1 MTAENNGTGAAPEG
15 GDDDPFAYL
24 YRQEGGAQQPASGQQ
39 PGVPRRSY
47 NQVRAVGERQYGYGY
62 PQQAQQPQQQG
73 SGYGYP
79 QQGSGYGYPQQQS
92 GYGYPQQPGYGAQQ
106 PAPPQHQPSPHYAA
120 PETMP
125 GGRAAARQ
133 QGGPGRGGRNRTGLL
148 VGAIAVVAAVVIGI
162 GAAIVFN
169 DDGDAD
175 EPQARDTGSAQQ
187 DDQGQGQDEGDKE
200 RKDQEPASK
209 KLPKEDAAS
218 LRLGGGATAA
228 TDVSGAK
235 GQGGAYVGGMNQ
247 PGSSATWALKDI
259 PEGGKYTLHVR
270 YGVPGKDADATLTV
284 NGKPESRPLRMKNFS
299 GAKEG
304 DWEHGWQNTWSNIQ
318 LQKGQNSVKIS
329 CEDGN
334 KCEVNLDQVWLTK
347 GWKG

>member
-15 GDDDPFAYL
+15 GDEDPFAYL
-24 YRQEGGAQQPASGQQ
+24 YRQEGGAQQPAAPGQQ
-39 PGVPRRSY
+39 PGVPRRSF

-62 PQQAQQPQQQG
+62 PQQQQQRTG
-73 SGYGYP
+73 GYGYP
-79 QQGSGYGYPQQQS
+79 QQGSGYAQQQS
-92 GYGYPQQPGYGAQQ
+92 GYGYPQQP
-106 PAPPQHQPSPHYAA
+106 PPPQHQPSPHYAA
-120 PETMP
+120 PETVP

-133 QGGPGRGGRNRTGLL
+133 QGGPGGNGRGGRNRTGLL

-169 DDGDAD
+169 EDDSAD
-175 EPQARDTGSAQQ
+175 DPQAKDTSSQQ
-187 DDQGQGQDEGDKE
+187 DSQDQGDEAKDEKDNKDK
-200 RKDQEPASK
+200 QPASK

-218 LRLGGGATAA
+218 LRLGGGAKAA
-228 TDVSGAK
+228 TEVAGAK
-235 GQGGAYVGGMNQ
+235 GQRGAYVGGMNQ
-247 PGSSATWALKDI
+247 PGASATWQLKDI
-259 PEGGKYTLHVR
+259 PAAGKYTLHVR
-270 YGVPGKDADATLTV
+270 YGVPGKDADATLTI

-318 LQKGQNSVKIS
+318 LKKGQNSVKIS
-329 CEDGN
+329 CEAGN

-347 GWKG
+347 GWNGG

>member
-24 YRQEGGAQQPASGQQ
+24 YRQEGGAQQPAPGQQ

-62 PQQAQQPQQQG
+62 PQQTQQAQQQG

-92 GYGYPQQPGYGAQQ
+92 GYGYPQQPGYGASQQ
-106 PAPPQHQPSPHYAA
+106 PPPPQHQPSPHYAA

-169 DDGDAD
+169 DDAD
-175 EPQARDTGSAQQ
+175 EPQARDTGSSQQ
-187 DDQGQGQDEGDKE
+187 DEGQGQDEGDGDKE
-200 RKDQEPASK
+200 KKDQEPASK

-228 TDVSGAK
+228 TDVAGAK

-247 PGSSATWALKDI
+247 PGSSATWKLKDI

-329 CEDGN
+329 CEEGN